1 MNDIV
6 LFLWGAFLGAVAI
19 AGLVWVIRL
28 YRSTRLK
35 RPLSWPLST
44 PGSLTPTTPPPSLSG
59 SRTEI
64 PSGGVFVHTERR
76 DPPDVMQR
84 TAWEKLTPRKRQVAL
99 LVAQGHSNTEVAAAL
114 TIRKSTVEGYLK
126 DIYHDLGIR
135 SRTELANFVRDI
147 AL

>member
-6 LFLWGAFLGAVAI
+6 LFLWGAFLGAGAI

-28 YRSTRLK
+28 YGSARSK
-35 RPLSWPLST
+35 RSLPLPLSKPT
-44 PGSLTPTTPPPSLSG
+44 FLTTIPTSLSG
-59 SRTEI
+59 DRAEF
-64 PSGGVFVHTERR
+64 PPDGVFIHTE
-76 DPPDVMQR
+76 PPTPPEPIQR
-84 TAWEKLTPRKRQVAL
+84 AAWEKLTPRKRQVAL
-99 LVAQGHSNTEVAAAL
+99 LVARGHSNAQVAAAL

>member
-1 MNDIV
+1 MNDIG
-6 LFLWGAFLGAVAI
+6 LFFWGVFLGAAAI

-28 YRSTRLK
+28 YRSARSK
-35 RPLSWPLST
+35 RSLPLPLSN
-44 PGSLTPTTPPPSLSG
+44 PTSLSIFPPALSG
-59 SRTEI
+59 RRTEF
-64 PSGGVFVHTERR
+64 PPDGVFIHTE
-76 DPPDVMQR
+76 PPAPPGPMQR

-99 LVAQGHSNTEVAAAL
+99 LVARGHSNAEVAAAL

-135 SRTELANFVRDI
+135 SRTELANLVRDM